1 MDSHSAISNEGPK
14 EEVVNSKHHAT
25 ECSLESPCFRI
36 ACPLSSEADDCK
48 RQMDRAEH
56 GSALTPTIQQAS
68 HHHLHQSQSTAEA
81 PDLFPV
87 LLTSPPCAAVL
98 ISPCI
103 SQGLIHLG
111 PHKVFCSYVNSTKI
125 GSVCFSS

>member
-81 PDLFPV
+81 PESLGLTAYRSTVTLASYQTSLLLFPY
-87 LLTSPPCAAVL
+87 L
-98 ISPCI
+98 
-103 SQGLIHLG
+103 
-111 PHKVFCSYVNSTKI
+111 
-125 GSVCFSS
+125 